1 MDYRTLCILGGT
13 GFVGRHLTARLV
25 DAGYHVKI
33 LTRDPSR
40 HRDLLV
46 LPTVKLVRADVHDP
60 ATLKRE
66 FEAVGAV
73 INLVGI
79 LNERGHNGAGFEHVH
94 VELTRK
100 VLDACRETHV
110 PRLLQMSALGANPAS
125 ASHYQRTRGE
135 AAQLLPLTAD
145 GVPATTVFEP
155 SVIFG
160 PQDTF
165 INRFVRL
172 LKLSPGILFL
182 PCPDAR
188 LAPVYVGDVAEA
200 FVRSLTRRDTVGE
213 RFALYGPDT
222 YTMREIVKYTARM
235 IGVHR
240 AVIGLPDWAS
250 RLMANILEYAPGKP
264 FSRDNYLSFKA
275 GGVDAESGL
284 AALGIEP
291 ASLEAEIPNYLAADN
306 QRGRYNHYRAV
317 AGRFKESPPEQ

>member
-1 MDYRTLCILGGT
+1 MDYRALCILGGT
-13 GFVGRHLTARLV
+13 GFVGHHLTARLV

-46 LPTVKLVRADVHDP
+46 LPTIKLVRADVHDP

-66 FEAVGAV
+66 LDGVGAV

-79 LNERGHNGAGFEHVH
+79 LNERGHNGSGFEHAH

-100 VLDACRETHV
+100 VLDACRTNHV
-110 PRLLQMSALGANPAS
+110 PRLLQMSALGADPSS

-135 AAQLLPLTAD
+135 AEQLLPLTPD
-145 GVPATTVFEP
+145 GMPATTVFQP
-155 SVIFG
+155 SIIFG

-165 INRFVRL
+165 INRFARL
-172 LKLSPGILFL
+172 LKLSPGVLLL
-182 PCPDAR
+182 PCPGAR
-188 LAPVYVGDVAEA
+188 VAPVYVGNVAEA
-200 FVRSLTRRDTVGE
+200 FVRSLTRRDTIG
-213 RFALYGPDT
+213 RRYALYGPDV
-222 YTMREIVKYTARM
+222 YTMRNIVRYTARM

-240 AVIGLPDWAS
+240 AIIGLPDWAS
-250 RLMANILEYAPGKP
+250 RLMANVMEYVPGKP

-275 GGVDAESGL
+275 GGVEAESGL
-284 AALGIEP
+284 AALDIAP

-306 QRGRYNHYRAV
+306 QRGRYNRYRAV
-317 AGRFKESPPEQ
+317 AGRFKESPP